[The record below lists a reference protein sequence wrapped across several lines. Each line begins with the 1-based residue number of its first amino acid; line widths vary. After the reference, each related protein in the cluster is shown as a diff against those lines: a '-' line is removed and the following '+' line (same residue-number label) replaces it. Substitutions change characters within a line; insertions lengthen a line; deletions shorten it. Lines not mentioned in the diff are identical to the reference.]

1 MTSPDR
7 IGPHRVVI
15 VGGGIAALEAVLALH
30 ELADNRVRVTVI
42 APEPEFVLPPQEV
55 AWPFTRGHRSR
66 LPLEGFMGEH
76 GGSFRR
82 TATLSVDAEL
92 RTVRCATGP
101 DEPYDALIIAVGA
114 SARTAFEHALT
125 FGADFLLNGL
135 LAELEQADSR
145 GVAFVVPRGCTWPL
159 PLYEFALMTAD
170 EVRRMRKGDVQLH
183 LVTSEEAP
191 LDVFGPEASAAV
203 AELLQTAGVTLHS
216 GANADVRHGGHVE
229 IGSGEVLDVA
239 HVVALPV
246 LHGPRLVGLPSD
258 ANGFIPVDEYGRV
271 IGVDAVYVA
280 GDAADRPIKQGGLAC
295 QQAAAVAAHV
305 AAVAGAPVD
314 PTPYAP
320 VLRGRLLAGH
330 TDLGWRPLEVS
341 GGYLAPYLEAEG
353 LIESPPRDETA
364 GAGVDVR
371 LSRSAGWSAVQSVS
385 SRRSN

>member
-7 IGPHRVVI
+7 IDPRRVVI
-15 VGGGIAALEAVLALH
+15 VGGGIAALEAVLALY

-42 APEPEFVLPPQEV
+42 APEPEFVLRPQEV

-82 TATLSVDAEL
+82 TATLSIDAEL

-114 SARTAFEHALT
+114 SARAAFEHALT
-125 FGADFLLNGL
+125 FGADILALNGL
-135 LAELEQADSR
+135 LAELEQADPR

-159 PLYEFALMTAD
+159 PLYEFALKTAD
-170 EVRRMRKGDVQLH
+170 EVRSMRRGDVELH
-183 LVTSEEAP
+183 LVTSEVAP
-191 LDVFGPEASAAV
+191 LDIFGPEASAAV
-203 AELLQTAGVTLHS
+203 AELLEAAGVTLHS
-216 GANADVRHGGHVE
+216 GANADVRRGGHVD
-229 IGSGEVLDVA
+229 IGAGEVLDVA

-246 LHGPRLVGLPSD
+246 LDGPRLVGLPSD

-295 QQAAAVAAHV
+295 QQAVAVAAHV

-320 VLRGRLLAGH
+320 VLRGRLLTGH
-330 TDLGWRPLEVS
+330 SDLGWQPQEVS
-341 GGYLAPYLEAEG
+341 DGYLAPYLEAEG
-353 LIESPPRDETA
+353 LIESPLRDETP

-371 LSRSAGWSAVQSVS
+371 LSRSAGWSAVQSVT
-385 SRRSN
+385 SRR